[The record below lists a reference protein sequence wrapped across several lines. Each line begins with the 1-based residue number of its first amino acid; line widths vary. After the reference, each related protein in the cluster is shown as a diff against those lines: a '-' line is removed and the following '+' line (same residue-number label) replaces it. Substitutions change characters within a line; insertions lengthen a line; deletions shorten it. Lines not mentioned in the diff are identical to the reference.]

1 MAEEACASVPMRE
14 KTLAKH
20 AHTNESAAASRRQ
33 VRGMFGKPVVQ
44 RSTGLPP
51 FLAFSRFVA
60 FESVTICPFLR
71 QQMPTKKKVSFKEL
85 FPGFKQLEH
94 HCVLT
99 FEPGSC
105 F

>member
-1 MAEEACASVPMRE
+1 
-14 KTLAKH
+14 
-20 AHTNESAAASRRQ
+20 
-33 VRGMFGKPVVQ
+33 MFANTVSLVAI
-44 RSTGLPP
+44 GLPP
-51 FLAFSRFVA
+51 FLTLSRFVA